1 MASISEKMRIRM
13 PVSAAVSVVLS
24 AVLFLTVENAV
35 LYIPLVF
42 IIPVATYALSVERKN
57 RKDDPRKL
65 MNESP
70 TVVGMMSSVILSE
83 GSLDSAVRY
92 VSDNGP
98 PIAKRMFK
106 KVARES
112 DLRMSDVKEGLVA
125 AVGNIHNDASPF
137 KRSMHMLI
145 SSSETSDIG
154 EKKRMIGDAENITLA
169 GLKEM
174 GDVYSSSL
182 NNPCMMIFGL
192 GVMIPMILMSVMP
205 MLSMGGMFSVTALN
219 TGTIGFLTLVVI
231 PAIVSLVIVSII
243 NNNPFH
249 EKKVSSDNTFAV
261 LFSAAPMF
269 LVLYLFTKDPAMS
282 LMISMIAAGILT
294 FAVTFKNVSEER
306 VIQRTETSL
315 HHVFFELGNR
325 LLSGN
330 NFEDSMI
337 DALGTRKE
345 SLRLSGKFGRCAR
358 LFRGDIV
365 MSLRITLKGYSEEI
379 IDGYIRVYEAS
390 CKDTRDS
397 GRLSVSIGHQMQDR
411 MQAKRNIRNK
421 LKSIT
426 DMMTGTSIFFAP
438 LIMGMS
444 IVLLKPMA
452 SISGMVVDGNV
463 MLILAVYLIELALLL
478 SVLTSY
484 LSNNGDLNSVV
495 NRFSIMMPAGLA
507 VFALFSGLNV

>member
-1 MASISEKMRIRM
+1 MASISEKMKIRM
-13 PVSAAVSVVLS
+13 SASAAIS
-24 AVLFLTVENAV
+24 AVLSVILFFTVENAV
-35 LYIPLVF
+35 LYVPLAF
-42 IIPVATYALSVERKN
+42 IIPVVTYAVSVEHK
-57 RKDDPRKL
+57 KDDPRKL

-70 TVVGMMSSVILSE
+70 TVVGMMASVIISE
-83 GSLDSAVRY
+83 GPLDTAVRY
-92 VSDNGP
+92 VSENGP
-98 PIAKRMFK
+98 PIVKRMFR
-106 KVARES
+106 KVVRES
-112 DLRMSDVKEGLVA
+112 DLRMSDMKEGLIA

-145 SSSETSDIG
+145 SSSETTDIG

-205 MLSMGGMFSVTALN
+205 MLSMGGMFSVAALN
-219 TGTIGFLTLVVI
+219 TVTIGFLTLVVI
-231 PAIVSLVIVSII
+231 PAVVSLVIVSII
-243 NNNPFH
+243 SNNPFH
-249 EKKVSSDNTFAV
+249 EEKTSADNTFAM
-261 LFSAAPMF
+261 LFSAVPIF
-269 LVLYLFTKDPAMS
+269 VVLYFFTNDPAVS
-282 LMISMIAAGILT
+282 LIISMVAAGMLT
-294 FAVTFKNVSEER
+294 FAMTFKSVSEER
-306 VIQRTETSL
+306 VIRKTEMSL
-315 HHVFFELGNR
+315 YHVFFELGNR

-330 NFEDSMI
+330 NFEVSMI
-337 DALGTRKE
+337 NALGTRKE
-345 SLRLSGKFGRCAR
+345 CVGLSDKFGRCVR

-365 MSLRITLKGYSEEI
+365 RSLEIVLKGYSEEI
-379 IDGYIRVYEAS
+379 VDGYIRVYEAS

-411 MQAKRNIRNK
+411 MQVKRNIRNK

-426 DMMTGTSIFFAP
+426 DMMTGTSVFFAP

-452 SISGMVVDGNV
+452 SISGMAMDGNV
-463 MLILAVYLIELALLL
+463 MFILAVYLIELALLL
-478 SVLTSY
+478 SILTSY
-484 LSNNGDLNSVV
+484 LNNNGDLNSVV
-495 NRFSIMMPAGLA
+495 NRFSIMMPAGLV